1 MTLTKLFLFAAAASE
16 ALAQQFSGSMTYY
29 NPAGGLGK
37 CGNALQDSDYV
48 VSMNPSQYAD
58 NLCGAAICV
67 SFNGK
72 TVQGTLQDR
81 CAGCAYGDID
91 VTPPMFTT
99 VSSLDAGRINMQ
111 WSFCNSNPAPP
122 SPSPVKPDPITTT
135 AIQQPVPQQTSIAV
149 PVVTTVAQINPPTTA
164 TSAQTT
170 SDIKGASPSSPQPS
184 SANAINQTTTSTTSS
199 ASNPS
204 ATQGSSNE
212 GGLAANQF
220 AVPLNAPVQWPSIV
234 NPKRPLVKRR
244 CLGN

>member
-1 MTLTKLFLFAAAASE
+1 
-16 ALAQQFSGSMTYY
+16 MTYY

-170 SDIKGASPSSPQPS
+170 SDAKGASPSSPQPS
-184 SANAINQTTTSTTSS
+184 SGNALNQTTTSTSSS
-199 ASNPS
+199 ASNPQQHKAHQMKVALLQIS
-204 ATQGSSNE
+204 LLFLERPSSMAIHCE
-212 GGLAANQF
+212 RKTAISKTTMPWKLMAQ
-220 AVPLNAPVQWPSIV
+220 L
-234 NPKRPLVKRR
+234 
-244 CLGN
+244 